1 MYLSHHIHHFQV
13 KKKNVGSFKDISFAF
28 KANSKSSQIT
38 RDARSFA
45 DTVFMSNFSKNK
57 KKRMR
62 TKNKRLQKLKY
73 HEVDKPSEKIDKY
86 EKNHIY
92 FIHDN
97 VKVVPNVSPNNQFE
111 SLNTL
116 QICDNINGFKMF
128 TKCKVPIFILIPREE
143 SKRYFTKNKM
153 KIINTLE
160 YMRKKEENVLEEK
173 TEWVYRLMK
182 KRSILHWDLHQT
194 EEDMV

>member
-1 MYLSHHIHHFQV
+1 MKWINHL
-13 KKKNVGSFKDISFAF
+13 
-28 KANSKSSQIT
+28 
-38 RDARSFA
+38 R
-45 DTVFMSNFSKNK
+45 
-57 KKRMR
+57 
-62 TKNKRLQKLKY
+62 
-73 HEVDKPSEKIDKY
+73 KIDKY

-97 VKVVPNVSPNNQFE
+97 VKVVPNVSPHNIFE

-116 QICDNINGFKMF
+116 IICDNINGFKLF

-143 SKRYFTKNKM
+143 SKEYFTKNKM

-160 YMRKKEENVLEEK
+160 YMRKKEENVLEAK
-173 TEWVYRLMK
+173 TEEVYRLMK
-182 KRSILHWDLHQT
+182 KRSILHWDLHLT